1 MFEMITI
8 TIPVFTKQ
16 LKYRCTSFETSEINM
31 TREEA
36 REIERLYLKGYL
48 DSDDKRKAIANNYNN
63 VTVEDINTIIEAIKR
78 GGRIEEKISIPDKH
92 GKGDSGNNGNNGNEI
107 NDTER

>member
-8 TIPVFTKQ
+8 KIPVFDEQ
-16 LKYRCTSFETSEINM
+16 LEYRCTSFETSEINM
-31 TREEA
+31 TWEEA
-36 REIERLYLKGYL
+36 KEIERLYSNGHLN
-48 DSDDKRKAIANNYNN
+48 SDDKRKAIANNYNN
-63 VTVEDINTIIEAIKR
+63 VTVEDINTIIKAIKR

-92 GKGDSGNNGNNGNEI
+92 GKGDSSNEI